1 MTYQLLPKLTSLRE
15 PLSQHYRI
23 DETTL
28 VQKLLSDAEIPSDLQ
43 TKIQQLARKLVENV
57 RNARQNASGVD
68 ALMHE
73 FSLSSQEGVAL
84 MCLAEA
90 LLRIPDKATADKLIR
105 DKISK
110 GNWRSHIGQSP
121 SMFVNAAAWGLLIT
135 GKLVS
140 THSEQQLSSSLTKL
154 IAKGGEPLI
163 RKGVEVAM
171 RLLGKQFVTGET
183 IEQAIKNGEKR
194 FQQGFRYSYD
204 MLGEAALTEE
214 DAARYYQDYVDSIHA
229 VGQRSSGLG
238 VYAASGVSIK
248 LSAIHPRYSLS
259 QHQRVIDELYP
270 KVKQLFLLAKQY
282 DIGLNIDAEEADRLD
297 ISLDLVD
304 RLLADPDLAHFN
316 GIGLVVQAY
325 QKRCTFVIDY
335 LIEQAR
341 KHQHKIMVR
350 LVKGAYWDSEIKR
363 AQTDGAEGYPVFTR
377 KVHTDVSYIACAK
390 KLLAAQDVIYPQFAT
405 HNAQSLATVYHLAQ
419 GKQFEFQ
426 CLHGMGETLYD
437 QVVGKHNLNVQCRIY
452 APVGSYKTLLA
463 YLVRRLLENGANS
476 SFVNHIVD
484 DSIPVE
490 ALILDPVQKAKET
503 EGTMHPKTPLP
514 RDLFAG
520 KRVNSKGYDL
530 TDALQLQQLQN
541 SLTELS
547 HTEYEAYPLLE
558 NTTAPTG
565 KPRLVFNP
573 AKRAMLVGKVID
585 AREEDVEQAFENA
598 LRHKDNWANT
608 PVEQRAVIL
617 EKMADLME
625 QHMPQLFDL
634 AVREAG
640 KTLNNAI
647 AEVREAVDFCRY
659 YAQEARKLGN
669 ENPPRGIVVAISP
682 WNFPLAIFIGEVC
695 SALVTGNVVIAKPA
709 EQTSLMAH
717 FAVKLFQQAGLPIG
731 VLQCL
736 CGSGKVIGEKLV
748 SDARVDGVI
757 FTGSTD
763 TAKRINQNLAKHN
776 KLIPLIAETGG
787 QNAMIVDSS
796 ALAEQV
802 VLDVLNSAFDSAGQ
816 RCSALRVLY
825 VQHDVAPHILTMLK
839 GAMAELKVGNP
850 QHLTT
855 DVGPVIDE
863 MAQKRLL
870 QHIETMR
877 TVAKDC
883 YQVPVDPEM
892 QQQGIFVPPTLFEL
906 ENLHHLKHEVFGP
919 VLHVVRFHASEFN
932 QVIAQINS
940 TGFGLTSGIHSRIDE
955 SINHWLEQV
964 HAGNLYVNR
973 NTVGAVVGVQA
984 FGGRGLSGTGPKA
997 GGPFYLQRLV
1007 HAKHWALT
1015 PLHYNTPRDLSDLAA
1030 KVRSIFTKSE
1040 QAPLLSLIDQV
1051 AQCSPLNTT
1060 FRMQGITGEENYLTF
1075 TPRSLIAIGNG
1086 PLAQQMQAL
1095 IAVAA
1100 VGATAVISKYSQLA
1114 AYEKRLA
1121 DYLFVAEVEE
1131 CEEISQLIVLD
1142 PITAKQKAQ
1151 YADRPGA
1158 ILTYVEQLDLALSLF
1173 PLLHEQ
1179 AISINTTAAGGNAS
1193 LMAEMD

>member
-541 SLTELS
+541 ALTELS
-547 HTEYEAYPLLE
+547 QNEYEAYPLLE

-573 AKRAMLVGKVID
+573 AKHAMLVGKVID

-608 PVEQRAVIL
+608 LVEQRAVIL

-625 QHMPQLFDL
+625 QHMLQLFDL

-736 CGSGKVIGEKLV
+736 CGAGKVIGEKLV
-748 SDARVDGVI
+748 SDPRVDGVI

-776 KLIPLIAETGG
+776 KLIPFIAETGG

-883 YQVPVDPEM
+883 YQVPVEPEM

-1051 AQCSPLNTT
+1051 VQCSPLNTT

>member
-541 SLTELS
+541 TLTELS
-547 HTEYEAYPLLE
+547 QNEYEAYPLLE

-573 AKRAMLVGKVID
+573 AKRATLVGKVID

-748 SDARVDGVI
+748 SDPRVDGVI

>member
-541 SLTELS
+541 ALTELS
-547 HTEYEAYPLLE
+547 QNEYEAYPLLE

-573 AKRAMLVGKVID
+573 AKRATLVGKVID

-736 CGSGKVIGEKLV
+736 CGAGKVIGEKLV
-748 SDARVDGVI
+748 SDPRVDGVI

>member
-541 SLTELS
+541 TLTELS
-547 HTEYEAYPLLE
+547 QNEYEAYPLLE

-573 AKRAMLVGKVID
+573 AKRATLVGKVID

-736 CGSGKVIGEKLV
+736 CGAGKVIGEKLV
-748 SDARVDGVI
+748 SDPRVDGVI

-763 TAKRINQNLAKHN
+763 TAKRINQNLAKN
-776 KLIPLIAETGG
+776 DKLIPFIAETGG

-1051 AQCSPLNTT
+1051 AQYSPLNTT

>member
-135 GKLVS
+135 GKLVL

-325 QKRCTFVIDY
+325 QKRCIFVIDY

-541 SLTELS
+541 ALTELS
-547 HTEYEAYPLLE
+547 QNEYEAYPLLE

-608 PVEQRAVIL
+608 LVEQRAVIL

-669 ENPPRGIVVAISP
+669 ENLPRGIVVAISP

-736 CGSGKVIGEKLV
+736 CGAGKVIGEKLV
-748 SDARVDGVI
+748 SDPRVDGVI

-776 KLIPLIAETGG
+776 KLIPFIAETGG

-883 YQVPVDPEM
+883 YQVPVEPEM

-997 GGPFYLQRLV
+997 GGPFYLQHLV

>member
-90 LLRIPDKATADKLIR
+90 LLRIPDKATVDKLIR

-304 RLLADPDLAHFN
+304 RLLAEPDLAHFN

-419 GKQFEFQ
+419 GKHFEFQ

-484 DSIPVE
+484 DAIPVE

-541 SLTELS
+541 ALTELS

-748 SDARVDGVI
+748 SDPRVDGVI

-802 VLDVLNSAFDSAGQ
+802 VLDVLNSAFDSVGQ

-955 SINHWLEQV
+955 SINHWLKQV

-1007 HAKHWALT
+1007 HAKHWTLT

-1086 PLAQQMQAL
+1086 ALAQQMQAL

-1131 CEEISQLIVLD
+1131 YEEISQLIVLD

-1151 YADRPGA
+1151 YAARPGA

>member
-541 SLTELS
+541 TLTELS
-547 HTEYEAYPLLE
+547 QNEYEAYPLLE

-573 AKRAMLVGKVID
+573 AKRATLVGKVID

-748 SDARVDGVI
+748 SDPRVDGVI

-932 QVIAQINS
+932 QVITQINS

>member
-57 RNARQNASGVD
+57 RNTRQNASGVD

-304 RLLADPDLAHFN
+304 RLLADLDLAHFN

-541 SLTELS
+541 ALTELS
-547 HTEYEAYPLLE
+547 QNEYEAYPLLE

-736 CGSGKVIGEKLV
+736 CGAGKVIGEKLV
-748 SDARVDGVI
+748 SDPRVDSVI

-763 TAKRINQNLAKHN
+763 TAKRINQNLAKN
-776 KLIPLIAETGG
+776 DKLIPFIAETGG

-802 VLDVLNSAFDSAGQ
+802 VVDVLNSAFDSAGQ

-1007 HAKHWALT
+1007 HAKHWTLT

-1051 AQCSPLNTT
+1051 AQYSPLNTT

-1095 IAVAA
+1095 IVVAA

>member
-363 AQTDGAEGYPVFTR
+363 AQTDGTEGYPVFTR
-377 KVHTDVSYIACAK
+377 KVYTDVSYIACAK

-547 HTEYEAYPLLE
+547 QNEYEAYPLLE

-717 FAVKLFQQAGLPIG
+717 FAVKLFQQAGLLIG

-748 SDARVDGVI
+748 SDPRVDGVI

-802 VLDVLNSAFDSAGQ
+802 VVDVLNSAFDSAGQ

-892 QQQGIFVPPTLFEL
+892 QRQGIFVPPTLFEL

-1007 HAKHWALT
+1007 HAKHWTLT

>member
-304 RLLADPDLAHFN
+304 RLLAEPDLAHFN

-363 AQTDGAEGYPVFTR
+363 AQTDGAEGYPIFTR

-419 GKQFEFQ
+419 GKHFEFQ

-484 DSIPVE
+484 DAIPVE

-541 SLTELS
+541 ALTELS

-598 LRHKDNWANT
+598 LRHKDNWANM

-748 SDARVDGVI
+748 SDPRVDGVI

-892 QQQGIFVPPTLFEL
+892 QQQGIFVPPTLFGL

-955 SINHWLEQV
+955 SINHWLKQV

-997 GGPFYLQRLV
+997 GGPFYLQRLI

-1151 YADRPGA
+1151 YAARPGA

>member
-304 RLLADPDLAHFN
+304 RLLAEPDLAHFN

-419 GKQFEFQ
+419 GKRFEFQ

-484 DSIPVE
+484 DAIPVE

-541 SLTELS
+541 ALTELS

-748 SDARVDGVI
+748 SDPRVDGVI

-955 SINHWLEQV
+955 SINHWLKQV

-997 GGPFYLQRLV
+997 GGPFYLQRLI

-1015 PLHYNTPRDLSDLAA
+1015 PLHYNTSRDLSDLAA

-1131 CEEISQLIVLD
+1131 REEISQLIVLD

-1151 YADRPGA
+1151 YAARPGA

>member
-90 LLRIPDKATADKLIR
+90 LLRIPDKATVDKLIR

-304 RLLADPDLAHFN
+304 RLLAEPDLAHFN

-419 GKQFEFQ
+419 GKHFEFQ

-484 DSIPVE
+484 DAIPVE

-541 SLTELS
+541 ALTELS

-748 SDARVDGVI
+748 SDPRVDGVI

-802 VLDVLNSAFDSAGQ
+802 VLDVLNSAFDSVGQ

-955 SINHWLEQV
+955 SINHWLKQV

-1007 HAKHWALT
+1007 HAKHWTLT

-1086 PLAQQMQAL
+1086 ALAQQMQAL

-1151 YADRPGA
+1151 YAARPGA

>member
-57 RNARQNASGVD
+57 RNTRQNASGVD

-304 RLLADPDLAHFN
+304 RLLADLDLAHFN

-541 SLTELS
+541 ALTELS
-547 HTEYEAYPLLE
+547 QNEYEAYPLLE

-634 AVREAG
+634 AVRESG

-736 CGSGKVIGEKLV
+736 CGAGKVIGEKLV
-748 SDARVDGVI
+748 SDPRVDGVI

>member
-541 SLTELS
+541 ALTELS
-547 HTEYEAYPLLE
+547 QNEYEAYPLLE

-573 AKRAMLVGKVID
+573 AKRATLVGKVID

-736 CGSGKVIGEKLV
+736 CGAGKVIGEKLV
-748 SDARVDGVI
+748 SDPRVDGVI

-1131 CEEISQLIVLD
+1131 CEDISQLIVLD

>member
-154 IAKGGEPLI
+154 VAKGGEPLI

-541 SLTELS
+541 ALTELS
-547 HTEYEAYPLLE
+547 QNEYEAYPLLE

-573 AKRAMLVGKVID
+573 AKHAMLVGKVID

-608 PVEQRAVIL
+608 LVEQRAVIL

-625 QHMPQLFDL
+625 QHMLQLFDL

-736 CGSGKVIGEKLV
+736 CGAGKVIGEKLV
-748 SDARVDGVI
+748 SDPRVDGVI

-776 KLIPLIAETGG
+776 KLIPFIAETGG

-839 GAMAELKVGNP
+839 GEMAELKVGNP

-883 YQVPVDPEM
+883 YQVPVEPEM

-1051 AQCSPLNTT
+1051 VQCSPLNTT

>member
-541 SLTELS
+541 TLTELS
-547 HTEYEAYPLLE
+547 QNEYEAYPLLE

-573 AKRAMLVGKVID
+573 AKRATLVGKVID

-736 CGSGKVIGEKLV
+736 CGAGKVIGEKLV
-748 SDARVDGVI
+748 SDPRVDGVI

-763 TAKRINQNLAKHN
+763 TAKRINQNLAKN
-776 KLIPLIAETGG
+776 DKLIPFIAETGG

-1131 CEEISQLIVLD
+1131 CEDISQLIVLD

>member
-304 RLLADPDLAHFN
+304 RLLAEPDLAHFN

-419 GKQFEFQ
+419 GKRFEFQ

-484 DSIPVE
+484 DAIPVE

-541 SLTELS
+541 ALTELS

-709 EQTSLMAH
+709 EQTPLMAH

-748 SDARVDGVI
+748 SDPRVDGVI

-955 SINHWLEQV
+955 SINHWLKQV

-997 GGPFYLQRLV
+997 GGPFYLQRLI

-1015 PLHYNTPRDLSDLAA
+1015 PLHYNTSRDLSDLAA

-1131 CEEISQLIVLD
+1131 REEISQLIVLD

-1151 YADRPGA
+1151 YAARPGA

>member
-154 IAKGGEPLI
+154 ITKGGEPLI

-304 RLLADPDLAHFN
+304 RLLAEPDLAHFN

-419 GKQFEFQ
+419 GKHFEFQ

-484 DSIPVE
+484 DAIPVE

-520 KRVNSKGYDL
+520 KHVNSKGYDL

-541 SLTELS
+541 ALTELS

-659 YAQEARKLGN
+659 YAQEARKLGT

-748 SDARVDGVI
+748 SDPRVDGVI

-955 SINHWLEQV
+955 SINHWLKQV

-1007 HAKHWALT
+1007 HAKHWTLT

-1086 PLAQQMQAL
+1086 ALAQQMQAL

-1151 YADRPGA
+1151 YAARPGA

>member
-541 SLTELS
+541 ALTELS
-547 HTEYEAYPLLE
+547 QNEYEAYPLLE

-608 PVEQRAVIL
+608 LVEQRAVIL

-669 ENPPRGIVVAISP
+669 ENLPRGIVVAISP

-736 CGSGKVIGEKLV
+736 CGAGKVIGEKLV
-748 SDARVDGVI
+748 SDPRVDGVI

-776 KLIPLIAETGG
+776 KLIPFIAETGG

-883 YQVPVDPEM
+883 YQVPVEPEM

-997 GGPFYLQRLV
+997 GGPFYLQHLV

>member
-541 SLTELS
+541 ALTELS
-547 HTEYEAYPLLE
+547 QNEYEAYPLLE

-573 AKRAMLVGKVID
+573 AKRATLVGKVID

-736 CGSGKVIGEKLV
+736 CGAGKVIGEKLV
-748 SDARVDGVI
+748 SDPRVDGVI

-763 TAKRINQNLAKHN
+763 TAKRINQNLAKN
-776 KLIPLIAETGG
+776 DKLIPFIAETGG

-919 VLHVVRFHASEFN
+919 VLHVVSFHASEFN